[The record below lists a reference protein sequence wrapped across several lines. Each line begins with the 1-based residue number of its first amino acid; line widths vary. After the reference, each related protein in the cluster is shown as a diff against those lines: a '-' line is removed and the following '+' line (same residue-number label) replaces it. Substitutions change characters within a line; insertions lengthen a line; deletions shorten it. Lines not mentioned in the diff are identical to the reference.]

1 MPRSRKPKKDPEV
14 FAFRILD
21 ADDRAAFLKQA
32 KAQGMRPNDLARL
45 FVLDAVRGKVEK
57 ENASEELENVR
68 DEVLATRRDV
78 ALATRIIMEYGG
90 KATREQAQEWVKQR
104 LNRPVNATEPISG
117 GEGGEQGL
125 SFWVS

>member
-21 ADDRAAFLKQA
+21 VDDRAAFLKQA

-57 ENASEELENVR
+57 ENASEELANVR
-68 DEVLATRRDV
+68 DEVLATRKDL
-78 ALATRIIMEYGG
+78 ALATRIILEYGG
-90 KATREQAQEWVKQR
+90 KAKREKAQEWVKQR
-104 LNRPVNATEPISG
+104 LNRPVSATEPISG
-117 GEGGEQGL
+117 GADLG
-125 SFWVS
+125 